1 MPTAE
6 PLPVFIIH
14 REQPERCVKTAL
26 TFLDQDIPVQ
36 LTVLDNGSSPEA
48 WRHIERELPDIE
60 IVSLGANRG
69 FGPAANAGLQRWLDH
84 GTSEWAVI
92 AAHDALPEP
101 GCLRSLLDAVAHRER
116 AGLTSAVYGERNIGF
131 WLERVHMKPFVDRYL
146 GSILVDAQASE
157 GWEDAGHPHGT
168 LMMLNRHCLLDVG
181 LFDERYFAYCE
192 EADLGERAR
201 RAGWGVG
208 VVWDAVVQN
217 PHMSGATEVVEY
229 LHLRN
234 SLLLVRDH
242 FGRYPA
248 FMRLLMAVVDTAF
261 RAALPKR
268 RTPIFSVRARCN
280 AILDFGRGRYGP
292 PPAWLLTTR

>member
-1 MPTAE
+1 MPTVE

-26 TFLDQDIPVQ
+26 TFLDQDVPVQ
-36 LTVLDNGSSPEA
+36 VTVLDNGSSAEA
-48 WRHIERELPDIE
+48 RHHIARELPAIE
-60 IVSLGANRG
+60 IVTLGSNRG
-69 FGPAANAGLQRWLDH
+69 FGPAANAGLQRWLAT
-84 GTSEWAVI
+84 GTSEWAAI

-101 GCLRSLLDAVAHRER
+101 GCLRHLLDAVVDRER
-116 AGLTSAVYGERNIGF
+116 AGLTSAVYDERNIGF

-146 GSILVDAQASE
+146 GSILVDAEASQ
-157 GWEDAGHPHGT
+157 GWEDASHPHGT
-168 LMMLNRHCLLDVG
+168 LMMLNRRCLLDVG

-201 RAGWGVG
+201 RAGWEVG

-217 PHMSGATEVVEY
+217 PHMSGATELVEY

-248 FMRLLMAVVDTAF
+248 SMRLAIALVDTAV
-261 RAALPKR
+261 RALVPKR
-268 RTPIFSVRARCN
+268 RTPIFSFRARCR
-280 AILDFGRGRYGP
+280 AMVDYSRGRFGP
-292 PPAWLLTTR
+292 PPAWLLATR